1 MLELDPLFAGD
12 LLQDEAFRT
21 PAIATFPAASP
32 AGHDL
37 TLDRVEE
44 HLVCGG
50 SFRAGSLG
58 ADGPLPQA
66 RRRAI

>member
-1 MLELDPLFAGD
+1 MLELDPLFVGD

-32 AGHDL
+32 AGH
-37 TLDRVEE
+37 RVEE

-50 SFRAGSLG
+50 SFRAGPLG